1 MAVRLAPPPLPSAPS
16 PPCAFLAPF
25 FLSSGV
31 ASRLP
36 HPPPRTHAATPF
48 RTPHPT
54 LSLPPSFRAV
64 SAGPNVGPSLGPGV
78 PNLAAVERLCAL
90 TGVDKVICAQAL
102 RDCQG
107 DVRAAAELL
116 LTADP
121 SNRGVAHTALPAA
134 GPKAG
139 PQPGVQ
145 DVGAALRAQD
155 QAARLA
161 LQQEAVAQLPRA
173 GGLSEEQLWAVPSAL
188 LPAAQDD
195 GLGGVQAAGGLLLDA
210 KSCCL
215 CMDAPKTHIVLPC
228 GHKCLCASC
237 AAGFNEGGGR
247 FCPLCRSPM
256 DRVMAVLE

>member
-1 MAVRLAPPPLPSAPS
+1 M
-16 PPCAFLAPF
+16 
-25 FLSSGV
+25 
-31 ASRLP
+31 
-36 HPPPRTHAATPF
+36 
-48 RTPHPT
+48 
-54 LSLPPSFRAV
+54 
-64 SAGPNVGPSLGPGV
+64 

-173 GGLSEEQLWAVPSAL
+173 GGLSEELWAIPAAL
-188 LPAAQDD
+188 LTPHAAAATSRGGMDTQEQLLTATAKMLHGFVMLYFQSRSESASAAEVAHHCASQ
-195 GLGGVQAAGGLLLDA
+195 GLPGDAITVQRVLDA
-210 KSCCL
+210 L
-215 CMDAPKTHIVLPC
+215 VEEAQLYRNHQGLY
-228 GHKCLCASC
+228 
-237 AAGFNEGGGR
+237 AA
-247 FCPLCRSPM
+247 
-256 DRVMAVLE
+256 A

>member
-1 MAVRLAPPPLPSAPS
+1 
-16 PPCAFLAPF
+16 
-25 FLSSGV
+25 
-31 ASRLP
+31 
-36 HPPPRTHAATPF
+36 
-48 RTPHPT
+48 
-54 LSLPPSFRAV
+54 
-64 SAGPNVGPSLGPGV
+64 VGPSLGPGV

-90 TGVDKVICAQAL
+90 TGVDKLICAQAL

-121 SNRGVAHTALPAA
+121 NNRGVAHTALPAA

-173 GGLSEEQLWAVPSAL
+173 GGLSEELWAAPSPL
-188 LPAAQDD
+188 LPSVPHAAAAPSPPAPPAPPAHGGMDTQEQLLSATAKMLHGFVMRYFQSRKESASAAEVAQHCASQ
-195 GLGGVQAAGGLLLDA
+195 GLPGDAATVQRVLDA
-210 KSCCL
+210 L
-215 CMDAPKTHIVLPC
+215 VEDVQLYRNHQGLY
-228 GHKCLCASC
+228 
-237 AAGFNEGGGR
+237 AA
-247 FCPLCRSPM
+247 M
-256 DRVMAVLE
+256 